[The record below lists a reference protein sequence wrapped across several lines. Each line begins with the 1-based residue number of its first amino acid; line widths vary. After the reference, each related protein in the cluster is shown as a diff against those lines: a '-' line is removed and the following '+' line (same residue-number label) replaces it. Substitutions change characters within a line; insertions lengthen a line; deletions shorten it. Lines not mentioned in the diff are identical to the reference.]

1 MIKYCIKSNIPSVF
15 QKSTNSV
22 IDRIAFDQ
30 TDSTDVTRRH
40 TTERRTRRMMMRA
53 VVRAAT
59 RRATTSATAAAV
71 VRPTSAVWQKS
82 YAVRVM
88 TMTMTI
94 DEAWTCMRHNRRLTT
109 HARGGWMRPFLFNF
123 GT

>member
-1 MIKYCIKSNIPSVF
+1 
-15 QKSTNSV
+15 
-22 IDRIAFDQ
+22 
-30 TDSTDVTRRH
+30 
-40 TTERRTRRMMMRA
+40 MMMRA

-94 DEAWTCMRHNRRLTT
+94 DEAWMDATQQETDDTREGWLDAPIFIQFRYI
-109 HARGGWMRPFLFNF
+109 GGSAKREQRE
-123 GT
+123 